1 MLLAPPCVRC
11 PLLPPQIAVLKEMD
25 GKGPFCSLVMAVVV
39 VKDVVVIIAYAINV
53 ELIRVVR
60 PASQP
65 AIGVSTSGSAP
76 PRALRQHGLQAVA
89 HLCGRLTDLGHGRTL
104 LGSHRG
110 PMHSARHYHADRRPP
125 PSVL

>member
-1 MLLAPPCVRC
+1 MLLAPLCVRC

-60 PASQP
+60 CP
-65 AIGVSTSGSAP
+65 
-76 PRALRQHGLQAVA
+76 
-89 HLCGRLTDLGHGRTL
+89 
-104 LGSHRG
+104 
-110 PMHSARHYHADRRPP
+110 
-125 PSVL
+125 